1 MREIPLIIQVNV
13 GEDGIRQEL
22 DAEDD
27 AILGDLID
35 YSKEEFLSRSGK
47 EFTEPVDCKLGKLL
61 AKFLLYIFQTLVI
74 VANYLEI
81 ILWLNSDGCKIE
93 KENFD
98 KTLTEL
104 GFEDGDTMTIEKES
118 GHDG

>member
-35 YSKEEFLSRSGK
+35 YSKEEFLSRNGK
-47 EFTEPVDCKLGKLL
+47 EFTEPVVCKLGKSL
-61 AKFLLYIFQTLVI
+61 AKFLL
-74 VANYLEI
+74 
-81 ILWLNSDGCKIE
+81 
-93 KENFD
+93 
-98 KTLTEL
+98 
-104 GFEDGDTMTIEKES
+104 
-118 GHDG
+118 